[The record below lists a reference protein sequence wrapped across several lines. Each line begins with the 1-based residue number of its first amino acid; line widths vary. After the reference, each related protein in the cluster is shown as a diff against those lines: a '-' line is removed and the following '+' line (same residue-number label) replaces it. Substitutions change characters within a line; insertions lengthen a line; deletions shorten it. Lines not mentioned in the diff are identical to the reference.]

1 MQFNLLTLRNPLHPA
16 CAWLV
21 AAALVLS
28 GLQPYSRLGWLA
40 EAAPVLLV
48 GAVLLLTYR
57 RYPLSTLT
65 YLLLSLFALVVLTG
79 AAYSFQRVPL
89 GFWLEDVFDL
99 SRNPYDRLGHFLQGV
114 VPAMVVRELLLRRGW
129 VAQRGVAAVLSGC
142 VALALSALYEILQW
156 RLAVL
161 FHRPLQEFMG
171 MQGDLADS
179 QADMLMALLGALAAL
194 ALLSRL
200 QDRQMAAAPWP
211 RLLQGTPLRGNGPRG
226 GGNNRPSAA

>member
-1 MQFNLLTLRNPLHPA
+1 MPHNPNTVVLRNPLPTA
-16 CAWLV
+16 CALAV
-21 AAALVLS
+21 GTALLIS

-40 EAAPVLLV
+40 EASPVVVVGLLLV
-48 GAVLLLTYR
+48 LSHR
-57 RYPLSTLT
+57 RFPLSALT

-129 VAQRGVAAVLSGC
+129 VTHRLVAAVLSAC
-142 VALALSALYEILQW
+142 VALALSAGYEILQW
-156 RLAVL
+156 RLAVF
-161 FHRPLQEFMG
+161 FHRSMQDFMG
-171 MQGDLADS
+171 MQGDLWDS
-179 QADMLMALLGALAAL
+179 QADMLMALLGAVLAL

-200 QDRQMAAAPWP
+200 QDRQMAALPWVRP
-211 RLLQGTPLRGNGPRG
+211 RRPAVPDPRHG
-226 GGNNRPSAA
+226 HPA